1 MQEYSLVSSIRLF
14 ILGSLEERGPMH
26 GHALRLLA
34 EEEHVDMWTDITGG
48 AIYGAIKR
56 MDADGLI
63 EELRTE
69 RHGHYPER
77 QVYRV
82 TDAGQ
87 RALAELRS
95 EGLGSIVMKPDPFDL
110 AITRLDPATLDELEE
125 VLGDRLARLRAG
137 LARFGEHYDRVE
149 RYLSRAERMT
159 MRHQRMRKETEIAW
173 HEELMSALP
182 GIIEDER
189 RRRST
194 K

>member
-1 MQEYSLVSSIRLF
+1 MSSIRLF
-14 ILGSLEERGPMH
+14 VLGSLDERGPMH

-56 MDADGLI
+56 MDAEGLI

-69 RHGHYPER
+69 RHGNYPER

-82 TDAGQ
+82 TGAGE
-87 RALAELRS
+87 RALAELRA
-95 EGLGSIVMKPDPFDL
+95 EGLSSIVMKPDPFDL
-110 AITRLDPATLDELEE
+110 ALTRLDPARLDELEGI
-125 VLGDRLARLRAG
+125 LADRLARLRGG
-137 LARFGEHYDRVE
+137 LARFREHYEQVE
-149 RYLSRAERMT
+149 RYLSTAERLS

-182 GIIEDER
+182 VIIEDER
-189 RRRST
+189 TRRKSR
-194 K
+194 